1 MGDISQQLVDHV
13 NAARETNTKLNIVGR
28 GTKTFLGRI
37 PVGESIDVA
46 GHDGIVDYQP
56 VELVITVR
64 AGTSLADI
72 VTALDEHGQML
83 SFEPP
88 TFGGKASIGGTLA
101 ANLSGPAR
109 PWSGAVRDLL
119 LGIRLI
125 NGKGEYL
132 RFGGQVMK
140 NVAGYDVSRLQAGA
154 MGTLGIITELS
165 LKVMPKPAAT
175 VTLVQN
181 MDCDEAI
188 ETMNRLAGQHSAL
201 SGACWL
207 ENKLNIR
214 FSGTASAV
222 KQASSKCN
230 GDVLESGNDFWQE
243 LRDMKLRFFD
253 HANTLWR
260 FSVKSS
266 AGNFRPDARWLID
279 WGGAL
284 RWLCIAADERDVD
297 RNILEQA
304 AVAANGQAM
313 LFRGGDRSQEVFH
326 SQSKTAMCIHRRLK
340 SAFDPDGLLNPGR
353 LYSWM

>member
-1 MGDISQQLVDHV
+1 
-13 NAARETNTKLNIVGR
+13 
-28 GTKTFLGRI
+28 
-37 PVGESIDVA
+37 
-46 GHDGIVDYQP
+46 
-56 VELVITVR
+56 
-64 AGTSLADI
+64 
-72 VTALDEHGQML
+72 
-83 SFEPP
+83 
-88 TFGGKASIGGTLA
+88 
-101 ANLSGPAR
+101 
-109 PWSGAVRDLL
+109 
-119 LGIRLI
+119 
-125 NGKGEYL
+125 
-132 RFGGQVMK
+132 
-140 NVAGYDVSRLQAGA
+140 
-154 MGTLGIITELS
+154 
-165 LKVMPKPAAT
+165 MPKPAAT

-188 ETMNRLAGQHSAL
+188 ETMNRLAGHHSAL

-222 KQASSKCN
+222 KQASLKCN
-230 GDVLESGNDFWQE
+230 GDVMESGNDFWQQ

-266 AGNFRPDARWLID
+266 AGIFRPDARWLID

-297 RNILEQA
+297 RNSLEQA